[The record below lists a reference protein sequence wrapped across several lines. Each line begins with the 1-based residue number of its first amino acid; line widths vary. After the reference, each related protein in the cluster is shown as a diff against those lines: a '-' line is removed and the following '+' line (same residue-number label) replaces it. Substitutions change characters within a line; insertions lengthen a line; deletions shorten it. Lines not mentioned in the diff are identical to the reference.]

1 MTAEHHKTSLTQ
13 QTATTHDQ
21 HPEGNEG
28 PKLQINDTNAHKG
41 ARQGNNSVKTT
52 RDRRLAVNQLK
63 SRGNMKMTHGPANLI
78 HAHLVHHD
86 CRMQH

>member
-41 ARQGNNSVKTT
+41 
-52 RDRRLAVNQLK
+52 
-63 SRGNMKMTHGPANLI
+63 PAKETI
-78 HAHLVHHD
+78 
-86 CRMQH
+86 Q